1 MQLEYESN
9 RLFLRICNEEYA
21 SRLLTF
27 QNANRDFF
35 SRWEPKRH
43 DNFYTL
49 AFQQQVLY
57 AEFQASLKGSY
68 LRYYLFRKETPEN
81 IIGTISFSHI
91 SLGEDRSCH
100 IGYKL
105 DEAFNGCGYA
115 KEALELLLSELHQD
129 LRVHRV
135 EADIMP
141 QNLPSIHLAER
152 LGFIYEGIAHSSH
165 QINGRFEDHL
175 RYALIFP

>member
-68 LRYYLFRKETPEN
+68 LR
-81 IIGTISFSHI
+81 
-91 SLGEDRSCH
+91 
-100 IGYKL
+100 
-105 DEAFNGCGYA
+105 
-115 KEALELLLSELHQD
+115 
-129 LRVHRV
+129 
-135 EADIMP
+135 
-141 QNLPSIHLAER
+141 
-152 LGFIYEGIAHSSH
+152 
-165 QINGRFEDHL
+165 
-175 RYALIFP
+175 